1 MKLNNNQLQN
11 FVNRIKL
18 RQENMPKYRDQIDN
32 LKQKLE
38 DKIKNDKRTGIKV
51 TKFLIAGSWKKRT
64 ILRPTGEKP
73 IDLDLVLYVEGDENL
88 KDDLKKLH
96 DFVVQYLEEIYPTK
110 DINRDVDAEGN
121 TKSIKIK
128 FTGTGLEVDIV
139 PVIPLSTP
147 KEYVW
152 QPQRGGGGKKY
163 VTSVT
168 KQLDFAK
175 DKRDKN
181 PSFTAITRAIKWW
194 KNYKELDP
202 NDSDYG
208 FSSFSI
214 ELILSYLDEKEGI
227 ESDIETG
234 IIRFFRFV
242 SDPNF
247 PVISFSS
254 AINKTPSTFD
264 TPVYISDPTNNEN
277 NAAKKVNDDVWK
289 EVVNEAI
296 NAFETLLIAQSRNG
310 EGDTIQEWKD
320 IFGPSFNITKEE

>member
-1 MKLNNNQLQN
+1 MVR
-11 FVNRIKL
+11 FF
-18 RQENMPKYRDQIDN
+18 QEPA
-32 LKQKLE
+32 
-38 DKIKNDKRTGIKV
+38 IKNLV
-51 TKFLIAGSWKKRT
+51 TLIPVLLSFLILSSSFCFR
-64 ILRPTGEKP
+64 L
-73 IDLDLVLYVEGDENL
+73 
-88 KDDLKKLH
+88 
-96 DFVVQYLEEIYPTK
+96 
-110 DINRDVDAEGN
+110 
-121 TKSIKIK
+121 SIKIK

-254 AINKTPSTFD
+254 AINKTPSTFE